1 MKEKLIELLK
11 QCEKECDGK
20 PCDECIYDAG
30 LDCGNQHIADVL
42 IANGVTI
49 ARAEDLKHT
58 ASLDYEAEYIRAM
71 EEIAK
76 AKCEISHLRDELRC
90 KERSLMWHDGIKQTI
105 EVIFGREFY
114 NG

>member
-20 PCDECIYDAG
+20 PCDECIYDAS

-49 ARAEDLKHT
+49 SDPLK
-58 ASLDYEAEYIRAM
+58 AGKECVSRNYEAEYHELLEKHSRFYADHQAM
-71 EEIAK
+71 EFEFARMRAQLDIV
-76 AKCEISHLRDELRC
+76 HL
-90 KERSLMWHDGIKQTI
+90 
-105 EVIFGREFY
+105 IFGKR
-114 NG
+114 